1 MGDPLCDSGQFL
13 GVGASEGTVAFDWNA
28 SCWFAGAG
36 VAVHSED
43 PAAAAL
49 PEFTADHLRYSADYA
64 GHGAASAVPLDG
76 AIMA

>member
-13 GVGASEGTVAFDWNA
+13 GVGASEGTAAFDWNA
-28 SCWFAGAG
+28 SCSFAGAG

-49 PEFTADHLRYSADYA
+49 PEFTADHLRYPADYA
-64 GHGAASAVPLDG
+64 GHGAMGAVPQDG
-76 AIMA
+76 PFVA